1 MDAALYVL
9 LPDCE
14 AVMVQVPAASMRA
27 VVPLTLQMPVV
38 LLVKETASPDEAVAE
53 RVNDVSKVRVPGLLN
68 EIVWF
73 CFAGAPLQE
82 LKVRV
87 HDEPVDEAR

>member
-1 MDAALYVL
+1 MAF
-9 LPDCE
+9 PDCD
-14 AVMVQVPAASMRA
+14 AVIVHVPAAIIRA

-73 CFAGAPLQE
+73 CLAGAPPQE
-82 LKVRV
+82 LEIRV
-87 HDEPVDEAR
+87 QEEPVDEAR